1 VVVAPT
7 ARPEP
12 TTPPR
17 LKQLVA
23 TVAVLLYVTGTFGSI
38 VGPAW
43 VDDRPALLLALNA
56 RNRNLFGSVPFIDPL
71 AYSLIGFAR
80 VFVVGFVFFLV
91 GRWWGDRFMT
101 WTEQQ
106 LGVLPA
112 IYRWFRTAIDRAGWL
127 FVLLMPGSNIVCL
140 SAGWRRMNIRLF
152 VVLLAVGTV
161 AKLAVL
167 WVGGKVFED
176 QIKSFLDAISDYQ
189 WWLVGAFFAIWVI
202 QTILQTRK
210 SLRILAEREALAA
223 TAHDD
228 ASPVLDEPDA

>member
-1 VVVAPT
+1 
-7 ARPEP
+7 
-12 TTPPR
+12 
-17 LKQLVA
+17 
-23 TVAVLLYVTGTFGSI
+23 
-38 VGPAW
+38 
-43 VDDRPALLLALNA
+43 
-56 RNRNLFGSVPFIDPL
+56 
-71 AYSLIGFAR
+71 
-80 VFVVGFVFFLV
+80 
-91 GRWWGDRFMT
+91 
-101 WTEQQ
+101 
-106 LGVLPA
+106 
-112 IYRWFRTAIDRAGWL
+112 
-127 FVLLMPGSNIVCL
+127 
-140 SAGWRRMNIRLF
+140 MNIRLF